1 MSAHDWWTTLTSA
14 LWLAVSLNIREQR
27 GSTTAIIVTAA
38 AGLSG
43 LALLLWR

>member
-1 MSAHDWWTTLTSA
+1 MSAHDLWTALTSIF
-14 LWLAVSLNIREQR
+14 WLTVSLTIREQR
-27 GSTTAIIVTAA
+27 GSTAAIIWTAA